1 MNDVKNNKLN
11 VEIKR
16 RRKNMFNNLLI
27 NEARVK
33 DMEKKYISEKVNQ
46 QIKKKERLMKKFHM
60 MFNKRAKLA

>member
-46 QIKKKERLMKKFHM
+46 QIKKKETLMKKFHM
-60 MFNKRAKLA
+60 MVNKRAKLA

>member
-46 QIKKKERLMKKFHM
+46 QIKKKERLMKKFNM

>member
-1 MNDVKNNKLN
+1 
-11 VEIKR
+11 
-16 RRKNMFNNLLI
+16 MFNNLLI

>member
-1 MNDVKNNKLN
+1 
-11 VEIKR
+11 
-16 RRKNMFNNLLI
+16 MFNNLLI

-46 QIKKKERLMKKFHM
+46 QIKKKERLMKKFNM

>member
-1 MNDVKNNKLN
+1 MKDVKNNKLN